1 MTPLKLELS
10 GFTVFRE
17 AASVDLEGLELFAI
31 SGPTGAGKSTLL
43 DALTYALYGQTA
55 RLGKTGLDVLISPG
69 ATQMSVVLAFRTA
82 RGTYRVTRT
91 ADRKPSGAV
100 VRNTRVEHLAS
111 DAKWTQLPESEKLK
125 EADAKLESIV
135 GLDYDGFTRSV
146 LLPQG
151 AFDEFLRGDSAKR
164 RKLLVSLLKLDKVEE
179 MQREAG
185 RRAREAETQGASLKA
200 RLEQDY
206 AGATP
211 ERARDL
217 KKELHGLTQQQGD
230 LKARQTDLTAELK
243 ELDEVKALSD
253 ERRKVQ
259 NELAALTAREG
270 DVKAARRKL
279 EAAKRA
285 RLVAPQIEALSE
297 PFKPS

>member
-1 MTPLKLELS
+1 MTPLKLELT

-17 AASVDLEGLELFAI
+17 YSSVDLEGLELFAI

-100 VRNTRVEHLAS
+100 TRNTRIERLES
-111 DAKWTQLPESEKLK
+111 DAKWVQLPESEKLK
-125 EADAKLESIV
+125 EADAKLEDIV

-185 RRAREAETQGASLKA
+185 RRAREAEAQGTSLKA

-206 AGATP
+206 ALATP
-211 ERARDL
+211 ERLRDL
-217 KKELHGLTQQQGD
+217 KRELRD
-230 LKARQTDLTAELK
+230 LGEQRNVMSARQTELVG
-243 ELDEVKALSD
+243 EPQRT
-253 ERRKVQ
+253 RRSK
-259 NELAALTAREG
+259 NSRGRAAQG
-270 DVKAARRKL
+270 
-279 EAAKRA
+279 AKRVERA
-285 RLVAPQIEALSE
+285 QNPRE
-297 PFKPS
+297 